1 MSDKQ
6 SESIIS
12 EIIDMAWCDKTSF
25 DDILTITGVPEHEV
39 INIMRLNL
47 KPNSFKLWRKR
58 VTGRKAKHSVK
69 YQTSDSQNNDS
80 QNDSHNADSGD
91 NEA

>member
-1 MSDKQ
+1 MTDNQ
-6 SESIIS
+6 HNTIIIS
-12 EIIDMAWCDKTSF
+12 EVIDMAWCDKTSF
-25 DDILTITGVPEHEV
+25 DDIFKITGLSEKEV

-69 YQTSDSQNNDS
+69 YQNTDSQNIDNNND
-80 QNDSHNADSGD
+80 DDD
-91 NEA
+91 KE

>member
-6 SESIIS
+6 PESIIS

-25 DDILTITGVPEHEV
+25 DDILTITGVSEHDV

-58 VTGRKAKHSVK
+58 VTGRKAKHSAK
-69 YQTSDSQNNDS
+69 YQNNDRKI
-80 QNDSHNADSGD
+80 DTHITDTDDAPL
-91 NEA
+91 